1 MPIQEY
7 QGELGDLYLL
17 WRKVAK
23 KRPAAIE
30 KDKEQ
35 FEKENLQS
43 KNEDVQCFTAYEDE
57 DLIGATIINHR
68 EREGTPYMDFL
79 VPEERLESEISE
91 KLIEN
96 SIDYCREEGK
106 SKLELSPKIYSKK
119 FVNFFRNQGFKEDEK
134 YPSGLWM
141 RKELQNISDVDIP
154 DGIEMFS
161 ADEFGDTV
169 SAEDI
174 AEIQKG
180 EYPPGYEFEDI
191 VVLLKKM
198 DRERDELLYT
208 VAKSKKEGESLG
220 YSRTMFVDLVSGDS
234 IAHSMGLAVKEG
246 HRNKGIGKALLQ
258 QSFKEVREKG
268 YDTMYISTHSN
279 NPAQRLYKR
288 LGFEVVREHPNLCY
302 IINDDG

>member
-1 MPIQEY
+1 MHIREY
-7 QGELGDLYLL
+7 EGELDELYQL

-23 KRPAAIE
+23 ERPSAIE

-43 KNEDVQCFTAYEDE
+43 KNEDVQCFTAYEDDE
-57 DLIGATIINHR
+57 LIGASIIKPKQ
-68 EREGTPYMDFL
+68 REGTPYLDFL
-79 VPEERLESEISE
+79 LPESLFEDEASVKLLERL
-91 KLIEN
+91 L
-96 SIDYCREEGK
+96 DYCKENGK

-119 FVNFFRNQGFKEDEK
+119 FVNFFRNHGFEEDEK

-141 RKELQNISDVDIP
+141 RKELQGLSEIEMP
-154 DGIEMFS
+154 DGIEIFS
-161 ADEFGDTV
+161 TDEFGDTV

-191 VVLLKKM
+191 VALLKKM

-208 VAKSKKEGESLG
+208 VAKSGEEGESVG
-220 YSRTMFVDLVSGDS
+220 YSRTMFVDLVRGES

-246 HRNKGIGKALLQ
+246 HRNKGIGKSLLQ
-258 QSFKEVREKG
+258 RTFEEVKKRG